1 MKKRLNITISEDL
14 IEKMKNYAVYQE
26 KSISSII
33 EEHFE
38 ELLKSPSKL
47 PQKMSLVEYV
57 TTLPKVDLPE
67 DFDYKEEYYKTKAK
81 RYGLKDLF

>member
-47 PQKMSLVEYV
+47 PQKMSLVE
-57 TTLPKVDLPE
+57 
-67 DFDYKEEYYKTKAK
+67 
-81 RYGLKDLF
+81 